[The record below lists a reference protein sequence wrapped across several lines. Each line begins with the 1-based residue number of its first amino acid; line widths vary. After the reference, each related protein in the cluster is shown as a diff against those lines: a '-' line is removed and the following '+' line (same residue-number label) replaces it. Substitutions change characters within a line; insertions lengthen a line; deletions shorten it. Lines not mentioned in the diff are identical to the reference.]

1 MARRT
6 NRYSG
11 RAQAK
16 APGSSGWRT
25 LFKRLFQVLLAVAVF
40 TGLGLGLISGYR
52 WATWSPVFSL
62 EKVHVKGNHRLS
74 ERHILDIAGV
84 RKGVNIFSLNMG
96 AIDERLRQE
105 QWIDEV
111 VVRRVLPNGLT
122 LQIHEREPC
131 FWRQRGDRI
140 LYADKKG
147 QFIAPVSTGRFV
159 SLPLLVYNSTSSYEQ
174 SQLMAIRRW
183 LTRKQA
189 PFSLG
194 EVAWLRFVSEE
205 IIEVALQDRDLTMRF
220 GTEHLKLNCSRL
232 VTIWRDLAARGEM
245 ERMERIMVYEGAG
258 WVKERRGS

>member
-6 NRYSG
+6 NRYAG
-11 RAQAK
+11 RVQEK
-16 APGSSGWRT
+16 EPGSSGLRS
-25 LFKRLFQVLLAVAVF
+25 LLKRLLQLLLVMGVLA
-40 TGLGLGLISGYR
+40 GLGLGLISGYR
-52 WATWSPVFSL
+52 WATWSPVFRL
-62 EKVHVKGNHRLS
+62 EDVHVKGNHRLS
-74 ERHILDIAGV
+74 EGTILEIAGV
-84 RKGVNIFSLNMG
+84 RKGVNIFSLNIG

-122 LQIHEREPC
+122 LKIHEREPY
-131 FWRQRGDRI
+131 FWRQKGDRI

-159 SLPLLVYNSTSSYEQ
+159 SLPLLVYNSSNSYEQ
-174 SQLMAIRRW
+174 SQLMAIQRW

-205 IIEVALQDRDLTMRF
+205 IIEVALQDRDLTMKF
-220 GTEHLKLNCSRL
+220 GTEHLELNCSRL
-232 VTIWRDLAARGEM
+232 VRIWRDLAARGDM
-245 ERMERIMVYEGAG
+245 DRMDRILVYEGAG
-258 WVKERRGS
+258 WVKQRQGS